1 MPRDRGHKHSSGF
14 GDDSAGFGQD
24 FESKKLQV
32 LAQQRQ
38 DPVASC
44 IFGSIFFIAGT
55 AVILLATGVI
65 PCPEESFKAPRWVLG
80 CVGTLFASSG
90 IMVLLQGL
98 GLSPNNFLF
107 KLLGP
112 ILLICLAAPF
122 GWLVLGDSH
131 APFEIRIAFG
141 FFCAI
146 FAGVFVLAFA
156 VSKNPR
162 LLLRMTK
169 NNPEVMEKIQELER
183 MKRNR

>member
-14 GDDSAGFGQD
+14 GDDSSGFGSDLQ
-24 FESKKLQV
+24 SKKLQV
-32 LAQQRQ
+32 VAQQRQ

-44 IFGSIFFIAGT
+44 IFGGIFFIAGT
-55 AVILLATGVI
+55 AVILLTVGVI
-65 PCPEESFKAPRWVLG
+65 PCPEEAFKAPRWVLG
-80 CVGTLFASSG
+80 CVGALFASSG

-98 GLSPNNFLF
+98 GLPPNNFLF

-112 ILLICLAAPF
+112 ILLVCLAAPF
-122 GWLVLGDSH
+122 GWLVFGDSH
-131 APFEIRIAFG
+131 APLEIRIIFG
-141 FFCAI
+141 FISAI

-162 LLLRMTK
+162 LLLMLTK
-169 NNPEVMEKIQELER
+169 NNPEVLEKIQEMER